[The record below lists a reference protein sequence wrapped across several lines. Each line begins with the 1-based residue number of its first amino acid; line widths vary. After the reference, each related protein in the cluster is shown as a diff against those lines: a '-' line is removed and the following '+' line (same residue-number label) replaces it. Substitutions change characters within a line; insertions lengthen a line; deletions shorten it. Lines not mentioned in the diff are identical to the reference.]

1 MLSNKITG
9 YIGFNVLCIKHGS
22 ETFAETKNHL
32 LMCWKQPLFNYLFL
46 FFYRISVYSWIS
58 GAAQTNTEHKDETWK
73 KENSER
79 HKQMLSKWPPRRV
92 TTKSKP
98 WQVSQVLSLV
108 RMSMGLKKVTSRHS
122 WFSSPLSLNDVI
134 VMYDTVQPQNLQP
147 WTPTAVFMLHFTI
160 KCFAIEEKLY
170 FQDCLKI
177 YQADFTQKFS
187 YYWKDFRT
195 TSTLLL
201 YPAISYTYFR
211 LVKILKS
218 GLVNSYSSTQHY
230 ESW

>member
-1 MLSNKITG
+1 MLSNKKMG

-134 VMYDTVQPQNLQP
+134 VTYDTVQPQNLQL
-147 WTPTAVFMLHFTI
+147 WNTNSWLHVSF
-160 KCFAIEEKLY
+160 Y
-170 FQDCLKI
+170 N
-177 YQADFTQKFS
+177 
-187 YYWKDFRT
+187 
-195 TSTLLL
+195 
-201 YPAISYTYFR
+201 
-211 LVKILKS
+211 KILCYRRKVILS
-218 GLVNSYSSTQHY
+218 GLP
-230 ESW
+230 